1 MNPVSGVDNLLG
13 NGVLGH
19 SSPSLVS
26 RQDGR
31 VGERATPC
39 GATHSPLVEPDKRI
53 SRHPALLK
61 LSPQACAGS
70 CAAARLISAPA
81 QSDLLVIADSFRRTE
96 GPLAAPSQMLH
107 ETVPNV
113 RVALSE
119 GYARTI
125 KMCE

>member
-39 GATHSPLVEPDKRI
+39 DATHSPLVEPDKRI
-53 SRHPALLK
+53 SRHPALLEAFRRRHA
-61 LSPQACAGS
+61 QTV
-70 CAAARLISAPA
+70 ARLQPLQAH
-81 QSDLLVIADSFRRTE
+81 QSNSPDLLIESDPFRRTE
-96 GPLAAPSQMLH
+96 GPLAAPSQMLR
-107 ETVPNV
+107 ETLTNV
-113 RVALSE
+113 
-119 GYARTI
+119 
-125 KMCE
+125 